1 MRDFGLGT
9 RSMADSTPRSK
20 TVLAASFENT
30 VLMPI
35 CPLKRVVDMGKSTKT

>member
-1 MRDFGLGT
+1 MRDIGLGT
-9 RSMADSTPRSK
+9 RSMADLTPKSK

-35 CPLKRVVDMGKSTKT
+35 CPLKRVVDMAESTKT